1 MASPESS
8 DMAQSSWTDERIDQ
22 ILGNLLRAG
31 VIIASSVVLLGALLY
46 LTRHGTQIHDY
57 QVFRGEP
64 ADLRGLQGIFQD
76 ARALSGRGIIQLGI
90 VLLLATPVARVLF
103 SVFAFARQRDYTYV
117 FVTLLVL
124 IILLYSMMGG

>member
-1 MASPESS
+1 MAP
-8 DMAQSSWTDERIDQ
+8 SSWTDERIDQ

-31 VIIASSVVLLGALLY
+31 VILASSVVLLGAVLY
-46 LTRHGTQIHDY
+46 LTRHGTQVHDY

-64 ADLRGLQGIFQD
+64 PDLRGLRGILQD

-90 VLLLATPVARVLF
+90 VLLLATPVARVMF

-124 IILLYSMMGG
+124 MILLYSMMGG